1 MGRMEMITCKVKV
14 QGEDVNCGEFYIFPN
29 FTQRTLS
36 HILKMFLIEVTGN
49 HGDAEITEEDTSE
62 KHRNAH
68 VRIMCSNYSFFH
80 FPMLHPIH
88 IAR

>member
-1 MGRMEMITCKVKV
+1 
-14 QGEDVNCGEFYIFPN
+14 
-29 FTQRTLS
+29 
-36 HILKMFLIEVTGN
+36 MFLIEVIGN

-62 KHRNAH
+62 KHINAH